1 MVLKYRLLKLRR
13 LTKDVAFG
21 ILSVFLPPGGNGSVC
36 FASQAIEDA
45 GRRIFY
51 FYMEVINLAWIMLG
65 IAGIFEVVWA
75 TCMKYSEGFTKLSW
89 SLLTFAGMAVSFYL
103 LARAT
108 KTLPLGTAYAVW
120 TGIGALG
127 SVIVGIILFKEPVTA
142 GRLIFAALL
151 LVGIIGLKIT
161 SA

>member
-1 MVLKYRLLKLRR
+1 M
-13 LTKDVAFG
+13 
-21 ILSVFLPPGGNGSVC
+21 
-36 FASQAIEDA
+36 
-45 GRRIFY
+45 
-51 FYMEVINLAWIMLG
+51 AWVTLG

-89 SLLTFAGMAVSFYL
+89 SLLTFAGMAVSFFL
-103 LARAT
+103 P
-108 KTLPLGTAYAVW
+108 TLPLGTAYAVW

-127 SVIVGIILFKEPVTA
+127 SVIVGFILFKEPVTA

-151 LVGIIGLKIT
+151 LIGIIGLKIT

>member
-1 MVLKYRLLKLRR
+1 M
-13 LTKDVAFG
+13 
-21 ILSVFLPPGGNGSVC
+21 
-36 FASQAIEDA
+36 
-45 GRRIFY
+45 
-51 FYMEVINLAWIMLG
+51 AWVMLG

-89 SLLTFAGMAVSFYL
+89 SLLTFAGMAASFFL

-151 LVGIIGLKIT
+151 LIGTIGLKIT

>member
-1 MVLKYRLLKLRR
+1 MSFRYGTVQEIAIS
-13 LTKDVAFG
+13 LTELFCLDSVAARSDEY
-21 ILSVFLPPGGNGSVC
+21 I
-36 FASQAIEDA
+36 
-45 GRRIFY
+45 
-51 FYMEVINLAWIMLG
+51 
-65 IAGIFEVVWA
+65 
-75 TCMKYSEGFTKLSW
+75 
-89 SLLTFAGMAVSFYL
+89 GMAVSFFL

-108 KTLPLGTAYAVW
+108 KTLPLGTPYAVW

-151 LVGIIGLKIT
+151 LIGIIGWKIT

>member
-1 MVLKYRLLKLRR
+1 MESYSLRPPH
-13 LTKDVAFG
+13 LTNGAAFG
-21 ILSVFLPPGGNGSVC
+21 IQSMFLPPGGNGSVC
-36 FASQAIEDA
+36 SASKAIEDA
-45 GRRIFY
+45 GGRIFY
-51 FYMEVINLAWIMLG
+51 FLYGDNQYGMGMLG

-89 SLLTFAGMAVSFYL
+89 SLLTFSGMAVSFFL

-151 LVGIIGLKIT
+151 LIGIIDLKIT

>member
-1 MVLKYRLLKLRR
+1 MESYSLRPPH
-13 LTKDVAFG
+13 LTNGAAFG
-21 ILSVFLPPGGNGSVC
+21 ILSVFLLPGGNGSVC
-36 FASQAIEDA
+36 SASKTMEDA

-51 FYMEVINLAWIMLG
+51 FCMEIINMAWVMLG

-75 TCMKYSEGFTKLSW
+75 TCMKYSDGFTNLGW
-89 SLLTFAGMAVSFYL
+89 SLLAFAGMAVSFFL

-151 LVGIIGLKIT
+151 LIGIIGLKIT

>member
-1 MVLKYRLLKLRR
+1 
-13 LTKDVAFG
+13 
-21 ILSVFLPPGGNGSVC
+21 
-36 FASQAIEDA
+36 
-45 GRRIFY
+45 
-51 FYMEVINLAWIMLG
+51 
-65 IAGIFEVVWA
+65 
-75 TCMKYSEGFTKLSW
+75 
-89 SLLTFAGMAVSFYL
+89 MAVSFFP

-142 GRLIFAALL
+142 GRLICAALL
-151 LVGIIGLKIT
+151 LIGIIDLKIT